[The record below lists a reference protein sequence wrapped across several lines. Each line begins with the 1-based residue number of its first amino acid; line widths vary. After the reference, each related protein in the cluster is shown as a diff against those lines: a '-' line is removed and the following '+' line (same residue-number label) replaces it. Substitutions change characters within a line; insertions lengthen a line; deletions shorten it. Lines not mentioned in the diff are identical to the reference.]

1 MSVLLTTRGSSDD
14 HYAKMNK
21 SSLDNARALM
31 AWTLRCII
39 KDRMDFLTE
48 IWFEIF
54 FRLRCWHLDPRV
66 LLPLHDNGGIPLFL
80 AIEIRSAPQRQTVV
94 INFQW
99 WNLLHY
105 TDTEISHMAL
115 TDLELH
121 YYMLAVPRE
130 NTRYHSTIVAHN
142 KCVTMS

>member
-1 MSVLLTTRGSSDD
+1 M
-14 HYAKMNK
+14 
-21 SSLDNARALM
+21 
-31 AWTLRCII
+31 
-39 KDRMDFLTE
+39 
-48 IWFEIF
+48 
-54 FRLRCWHLDPRV
+54 
-66 LLPLHDNGGIPLFL
+66 
-80 AIEIRSAPQRQTVV
+80 
-94 INFQW
+94 NFQW

-142 KCVTMS
+142 SVFYHVFTQTFPGLIWADKMSRVFTRGNLELFWVFRSKFI